1 MGKEIA
7 EKGGALQAKVLK
19 QAGAFST
26 PLMEPAAEKLGKA
39 LDDMLPDMKPPQFTV
54 YMNAT
59 GDAVKAGTNP
69 KVICD
74 NLKKQMT
81 QRVLWEPA
89 VRGMI
94 KEGVTEFYEVG
105 PMKQIKAM
113 MKRIDSKA
121 WGATTN
127 VEV

>member
-1 MGKEIA
+1 
-7 EKGGALQAKVLK
+7 
-19 QAGAFST
+19 
-26 PLMEPAAEKLGKA
+26 MEPAAEKVAQA
-39 LDDMLPDMKPPQFTV
+39 LDAVLPDMEPPQFTV

-59 GDAVKAGTNP
+59 GEAVKAGTNP
-69 KVICD
+69 KGICD
-74 NLKKQMT
+74 ILKKQMT

-89 VRGMI
+89 VRAMI

-113 MKRIDSKA
+113 MKRIDSKV
-121 WGATTN
+121 WGSTTN